1 MKSITNRFLA
11 CAIMLAMS
19 AVCAVSQIDERL
31 TPPPPS
37 SCTSPVLYCNGTSPI
52 RQSNVLIS
60 SLGLDA
66 TQLSI
71 LTTMLGTTNTNN
83 SHITGVVVS
92 VAAGCASN
100 CTSGTYLDAGST
112 HNGVYC
118 PSLDFSG
125 LNTFISDVYGA
136 NTASRKLTNIVVAP
150 AGYNSNN
157 ETSLGV
163 FSQGWANT
171 LADCSGNPLYP
182 LAWAQGTYYLPG
194 DYIKDSGGKYWQ
206 IENGAANVNFTPTNA
221 SYSGTTATIT
231 VRQTPP
237 SSLIGQSITV
247 TLATPSGATAY
258 NVVETKVTNVIGN
271 QIYYTL
277 NTTPSWSGA
286 VTAGDITGDARCVA
300 GAGGGPGPTTPSPYT
315 DGSTATACTWTKL
328 TGTNAPPQD
337 AWVSSSYLGL
347 RNQAYQLNLNTTN
360 DTCSRTSMSC
370 TVSLANAY
378 IGSNGDS
385 ITVTG
390 VTTNGATEM
399 NCTGCTVIGITA
411 TQVTYADNNVTANF
425 PNGNGNTI
433 NSGATLSAQRVFN
446 VNSVNG
452 TISGSPN
459 PVLATGLPTA
469 YEPPMKAWIK
479 YICGQVYAH
488 YASDTRVGYIRCGL
502 TEGGEADTVGLMS
515 NTGPGWPFG
524 SQSVFVSYYQDVMYE
539 VGMWA
544 KNNNLVCMGN
554 LNSFDLPEG
563 QISISN
569 SCGIGTNGYKV
580 DDVVALNFSGSNECL
595 VIKDIQSD
603 WCWNFNQYY
612 NSKMPNGNY
621 PILELQTSLAS
632 TPTTDVLTKTGG
644 LASDSNTNDC
654 GSYCPWP
661 GLLPVAK
668 TPVSG
673 SSLTTNDGEWY
684 MCDFMIAYDSNYTN
698 DYSHFNCTK
707 AFSSYATAYQG
718 AFGAFAP

>member
-11 CAIMLAMS
+11 CAIMLALS
-19 AVCAVSQIDERL
+19 AVCTVSQTDERL

-100 CTSGTYLDAGST
+100 CTPGTYLDAGST

-136 NTASRKLTNIVVAP
+136 NTTNRKLTNIVVAP

-182 LAWAQGTYYLPG
+182 LAWAQGIYYLPG

-221 SYSGTTATIT
+221 SYTGTTATIT

-247 TLATPSGATAY
+247 TLATPSSATAY

-277 NTTPSWSGA
+277 NPNPGWSGA

-300 GAGGGPGPTTPSPYT
+300 GASGGPGPTTQSPYT
-315 DGSTATACTWTKL
+315 DGLTATACTWTKL
-328 TGTNAPPQD
+328 TGTSAPPQD

-347 RNQAYQLNLNTTN
+347 KNQAYQLNLNPSAIQ
-360 DTCSRTSMSC
+360 TCTGGANGTCRVT
-370 TVSLANAY
+370 LASPY
-378 IGSNGDS
+378 IGSVGDS
-385 ITVTG
+385 VTVSTGGTNLDCTNCAISAGGIGTNTVTYSNPNKNYS
-390 VTTNGATEM
+390 T
-399 NCTGCTVIGITA
+399 TA
-411 TQVTYADNNVTANF
+411 T
-425 PNGNGNTI
+425 G
-433 NSGATLSAQRVFN
+433 TLSAQRVFN
-446 VNSVNG
+446 INSVNG

-479 YICGQVYAH
+479 YVCSQVYAH

-524 SQSVFVSYYQDVMYE
+524 SQSVFVSYYQDVMGE

-544 KNNNLVCMGN
+544 KNNSLVCMGN

-569 SCGIGTNGYKV
+569 NCGIGTNGYKV
-580 DDVVALNFSGSNECL
+580 DDVVALSPNFSGSNECL

-612 NSKMPNGNY
+612 SKTMPNGNY

-632 TPTTDVLTKTGG
+632 TPTTDVLGKTGG

-661 GLLPVAK
+661 GLLPVAR

-698 DYSHFNCTK
+698 DYSHFKCTK
-707 AFSSYATAYQG
+707 AFSSYATPYQG